1 MDAYIPGT
9 ETSFT
14 IIAFP
19 LPEIGAEFE
28 AIFKETIRINTLD
41 YELYRDIQQIM
52 INELDQAS
60 QVHISGRGGNRTDL
74 TVQLHTLAEP
84 TKQSNFENCAS
95 RTTTRGGRILA
106 TAMVP

>member
-1 MDAYIPGT
+1 MINEAMQIVDAYIPGT

-19 LPEIGAEFE
+19 LPEIGSEFE

-84 TKQSNFENCAS
+84 T
-95 RTTTRGGRILA
+95 
-106 TAMVP
+106 